1 MKLVKNNTSIIWYVL
16 FLLSRMTNSPN
27 EVMQLDQLR
36 DDFMLEIF
44 HKSTQRKFLTLIF
57 KTDEMYQKRKKQM
70 EDIIKLFKG
79 RPNLIRLM
87 SRYIMDKEYS
97 ENWDNFVNYMQIPD
111 LIDNFLKD
119 RDSHPV
125 IIQTKFEIDLSA
137 SVISYN
143 GFLAI
148 NTY

>member
-1 MKLVKNNTSIIWYVL
+1 
-16 FLLSRMTNSPN
+16 MTNSPN

>member
-1 MKLVKNNTSIIWYVL
+1 MSG
-16 FLLSRMTNSPN
+16 LLGM
-27 EVMQLDQLR
+27 
-36 DDFMLEIF
+36 
-44 HKSTQRKFLTLIF
+44 
-57 KTDEMYQKRKKQM
+57 
-70 EDIIKLFKG
+70 
-79 RPNLIRLM
+79 
-87 SRYIMDKEYS
+87 KEYS
-97 ENWDNFVNYMQIPD
+97 EDWDNFVNYMQIPD